1 MLHPFL
7 YVWLLYVCDGR
18 WTKFLENF
26 AKIFEG
32 LSRWHWCSH
41 LSPVNRTETAVLKV
55 FLGILGWNLVREPL
69 TRLLKALKAKFVE
82 YFPVWYLLC
91 RVCQN
96 ILMLT
101 CFNRTRAVLL
111 ISSRATLALKA
122 SCKALCTKHS
132 KLIEAGKAGPGM
144 ISLPRSNFHPVH
156 VLPAKLPSLSC
167 AHCRHR
173 GNQGGKNRQCLGL
186 RLSPDCHHCYHIAQ
200 EYWAFFPS
208 FIYSN

>member
-1 MLHPFL
+1 MIEWLTVLLHPFL
-7 YVWLLYVCDGR
+7 YVW
-18 WTKFLENF
+18 FLTFVMAGEQNF
-26 AKIFEG
+26 WKILQKVLKG
-32 LSRWHWCSH
+32 LAGHWCLH

-69 TRLLKALKAKFVE
+69 TRLLKSLKAKFVE
-82 YFPVWYLLC
+82 DLPVWSLLYM
-91 RVCQN
+91 VCQN

-132 KLIEAGKAGPGM
+132 KLIGAGKAGPGM
-144 ISLPRSNFHPVH
+144 ISPPWSNFHPVH

-186 RLSPDCHHCYHIAQ
+186 RLSPDCHHC
-200 EYWAFFPS
+200 
-208 FIYSN
+208 